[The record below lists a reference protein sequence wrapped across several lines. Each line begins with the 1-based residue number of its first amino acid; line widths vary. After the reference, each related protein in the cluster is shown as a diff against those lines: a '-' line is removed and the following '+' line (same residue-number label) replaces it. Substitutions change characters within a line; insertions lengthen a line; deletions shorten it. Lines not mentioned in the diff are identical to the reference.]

1 LNSSPEVIL
10 LAVLMY
16 VRFPLSLRN
25 GEDLLFERGFVDS
38 ENIMRLPHRH
48 SFGTART
55 ASA

>member
-1 LNSSPEVIL
+1 VIL

-25 GEDLLFERGFVDS
+25 GEDLLFERDIVGS
-38 ENIMRLPHRH
+38 ENIMSLPHRH